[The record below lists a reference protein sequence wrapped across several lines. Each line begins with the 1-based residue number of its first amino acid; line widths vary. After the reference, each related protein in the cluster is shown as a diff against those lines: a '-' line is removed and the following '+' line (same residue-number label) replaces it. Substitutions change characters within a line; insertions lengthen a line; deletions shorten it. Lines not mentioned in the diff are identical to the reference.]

1 MKYYVIRQGKK
12 KWTFTS
18 RDECKDYVQGFRD
31 AKYKSFKTK
40 QEAEAAFKDGYELHY
55 ESKPKDRWR
64 VEDLP
69 YEKNSIAVDAACSWN
84 PGQLEYKWID
94 LPSGKILFHQK
105 FSLWTNNIGEFLAI
119 VHGLKYLKEH
129 KHAPWLAP
137 GSDKALYS
145 DSKHAISRISQ
156 KKCKTKLEKTT
167 QTKKMFEIIAKAEV
181 RLQKNKYTT
190 KMLKRHT
197 SEWWEIPADFGRK

>member
-12 KWTFTS
+12 TWIFTS

-40 QEAEAAFKDGYELHY
+40 QEAESAFKNGYESHY
-55 ESKPKDRWR
+55 SSKPKDRR
-64 VEDLP
+64 KTEDLP

-84 PGQLEYKWID
+84 PGALEYKWID

-129 KHAPWLAP
+129 K
-137 GSDKALYS
+137 SDKALYS

-167 QTKKMFEIIAKAEV
+167 QTKKMFEIIAKAEE
-181 RLQKNKYTT
+181 RLQRNEYTT
-190 KMLKRHT
+190 KILKRHT